1 MKQQYN
7 KLWFIKKKKLMKQQY
22 IWEKFL
28 KPPLGKIML
37 LKEHP
42 GKNSWSRHWLWLYQN
57 NIFYGRPDGDALN
70 PLSILCIRKCLG
82 MGVSHTIEGR
92 AFL

>member
-1 MKQQYN
+1 VC
-7 KLWFIKKKKLMKQQY
+7 
-22 IWEKFL
+22 
-28 KPPLGKIML
+28 
-37 LKEHP
+37 
-42 GKNSWSRHWLWLYQN
+42 QN

-92 AFL
+92 AFLQFINFPHPKSPWKHSLSIN

>member
-28 KPPLGKIML
+28 EPPLGKIML
-37 LKEHP
+37 LKEYP
-42 GKNSWSRHWLWLYQN
+42 EKKFLESPLLPCIECNENNSCFTIFLFLGKMGNALKREINNSL
-57 NIFYGRPDGDALN
+57 
-70 PLSILCIRKCLG
+70 
-82 MGVSHTIEGR
+82 R
-92 AFL
+92 AAPV